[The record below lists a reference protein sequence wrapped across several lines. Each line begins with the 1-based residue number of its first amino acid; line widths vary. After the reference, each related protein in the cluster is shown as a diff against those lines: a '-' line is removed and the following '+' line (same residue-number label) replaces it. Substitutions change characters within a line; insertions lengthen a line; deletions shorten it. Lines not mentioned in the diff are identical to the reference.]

1 MMLIYFNDFWVTFKS
16 YYKYMSKKVDI
27 EYCGAW
33 GYGGPAMKLKQF
45 LLNTYGSPLEI
56 NVHSANGTT
65 GTIKV
70 AWIKNGALQT
80 VW

>member
-1 MMLIYFNDFWVTFKS
+1 
-16 YYKYMSKKVDI
+16 MSKKVDI

-33 GYGGPAMKLKQF
+33 GYGGPASKLKAF
-45 LLNTYGSPLEI
+45 IAGNYGEPLDI

-70 AWIKNGALQT
+70 SWIKNGALQT
-80 VW
+80 VWEKGKQDTINGHAQILALLK